1 MKAKSWVDTGQRLQ
15 AITTPH
21 HAFVWAGAGTG
32 KTHTL
37 TLRGLYLILNAP
49 FLPEERSLQQT
60 LQRIYSLADR
70 AERLQAAR
78 LTLRS
83 LALTTFTRKAAAE
96 MQGRIHHYLDL
107 LASSRSLADLARKQS
122 DPLFHELVHITLD
135 NISERSGPLDPFALL
150 SQAAQMFSEVGAE
163 LQVCTLHSL
172 AFSILMR
179 HPLQA
184 RLPFQVRFAV
194 EEDSDLAMVPD
205 RIVDSWWERVLKNL
219 EVQRELTR
227 VLPVVPM
234 ADLRVWL
241 KQIYQQRWLVQEVET
256 FTRPAGQ
263 EIESALQACRSL
275 SGLLEHSR
283 GRKTRALAAQL
294 RRIVTQIESRRPSAW
309 VQMCRFLKVARKSL
323 FQDGRPPLAV
333 QKALH
338 QLPEHLAP
346 FFQSW
351 PVLYN
356 LCLRACLHRE
366 HGRAWTSWKRILADF
381 LRWVETSEVQKLGF
395 VTFDETIRFAVRL
408 LQHHPQVRSWEQR
421 RLRAILVDEFQ
432 DTDPDQLELIRLLLG
447 KDTASGREVL
457 GFFVG
462 DFKQSIYR
470 FRGVDLSRLQH
481 FHQYYRSQTE
491 SRLPLENFRLSTTF
505 RSLPPVIRFVNSFF
519 GETIR
524 LAGPEEELQPYRNE
538 PGKPPQWILPPASQR
553 VSQAR
558 EEAAWETA
566 RRIRSLREKAGASW
580 QDILVLV
587 RKEKELGILVPILQ
601 RAGIPV
607 NSSGAR
613 TFYRQPEVLDLLNL
627 LIALHHPGDSLSAA
641 SVLASPSVGLS
652 PRQIHTL
659 VGRLSADQIFHGTT
673 PLPPEL
679 LPSLQSRIAALRTL
693 AGSRIH
699 LSLKNW
705 LREIRRFLPS
715 EAYLV
720 ESDREGRALMRINQ
734 TLRTFYQ
741 EVEEG
746 AAHPLVWLLQQRRR
760 AISGDR
766 WDADLGEDV
775 VCHDEGVDTV
785 RVMTI
790 HKAKGLESRFVI
802 VFGWHSVL
810 EEMLSG
816 RDNGERRA
824 ILTTHVEG
832 QALRCLRLPWGPV
845 QLESSRFQEAL
856 QMDRQAARAEAKC
869 LAYVAA
875 TRARDGLIFLSPRT
889 LRSRI
894 VPPLQNLIDS
904 VPAQGGSDLAC
915 GDSLE
920 LSRPRPSRRLE
931 SPVPRE
937 SVPLDGS
944 AHRCLWEKKEVQWL
958 RWAASPIRPRSAP
971 ETAA

>member
-1 MKAKSWVDTGQRLQ
+1 M
-15 AITTPH
+15 
-21 HAFVWAGAGTG
+21 
-32 KTHTL
+32 
-37 TLRGLYLILNAP
+37 
-49 FLPEERSLQQT
+49 
-60 LQRIYSLADR
+60 
-70 AERLQAAR
+70 
-78 LTLRS
+78 
-83 LALTTFTRKAAAE
+83 
-96 MQGRIHHYLDL
+96 
-107 LASSRSLADLARKQS
+107 
-122 DPLFHELVHITLD
+122 
-135 NISERSGPLDPFALL
+135 
-150 SQAAQMFSEVGAE
+150 
-163 LQVCTLHSL
+163 
-172 AFSILMR
+172 
-179 HPLQA
+179 
-184 RLPFQVRFAV
+184 
-194 EEDSDLAMVPD
+194 DS
-205 RIVDSWWERVLKNL
+205 
-219 EVQRELTR
+219 
-227 VLPVVPM
+227 
-234 ADLRVWL
+234 
-241 KQIYQQRWLVQEVET
+241 
-256 FTRPAGQ
+256 
-263 EIESALQACRSL
+263 
-275 SGLLEHSR
+275 
-283 GRKTRALAAQL
+283 
-294 RRIVTQIESRRPSAW
+294 
-309 VQMCRFLKVARKSL
+309 
-323 FQDGRPPLAV
+323 
-333 QKALH
+333 
-338 QLPEHLAP
+338 
-346 FFQSW
+346 
-351 PVLYN
+351 
-356 LCLRACLHRE
+356 
-366 HGRAWTSWKRILADF
+366 
-381 LRWVETSEVQKLGF
+381 
-395 VTFDETIRFAVRL
+395 
-408 LQHHPQVRSWEQR
+408 
-421 RLRAILVDEFQ
+421 
-432 DTDPDQLELIRLLLG
+432 
-447 KDTASGREVL
+447 
-457 GFFVG
+457 
-462 DFKQSIYR
+462 
-470 FRGVDLSRLQH
+470 
-481 FHQYYRSQTE
+481 
-491 SRLPLENFRLSTTF
+491 
-505 RSLPPVIRFVNSFF
+505 
-519 GETIR
+519 
-524 LAGPEEELQPYRNE
+524 
-538 PGKPPQWILPPASQR
+538 PPASQR

-580 QDILVLV
+580 RDILVLV
-587 RKEKELGILVPILQ
+587 RKEKELGILVSILQ

-720 ESDREGRALMRINQ
+720 ESDREGRALMRIDQ

-875 TRARDGLIFLSPRT
+875 TRARDGLILLSPRT
-889 LRSRI
+889 HRSRI

-944 AHRCLWEKKEVQWL
+944 AHRCLWEKREVQWL